1 MSNKNPFEIRTD
13 VLGMAKEYL
22 DKQYEVNLAFAMR
35 AVDIATETGKATAAE
50 IEKYVPKMYSTEELM
65 SKAQELYSFI
75 QKKD

>member
-50 IEKYVPKMYSTEELM
+50 IEKYVPTMYSTDELM